1 MPDVGQ
7 YFQFSENPTSRPTTC
22 CPPCSHP
29 LPFISHTPVVM
40 SHNQD
45 QAKIDLRNG
54 YIAMNICSPIATFR
68 YLTLKISCGEVDRI
82 ERLYIQVPS
91 WPSGPN
97 FLVNTDDTQWLPL
110 IHMFTAVQALH
121 ISRQFRSLIE
131 DLPALQGPSGESAS
145 GVPVLPALVD
155 LYLEGYE
162 TIISESLEDFVIARQ
177 RSGYPVAIHH
187 WDIGEYE

>member
-1 MPDVGQ
+1 
-7 YFQFSENPTSRPTTC
+7 
-22 CPPCSHP
+22 
-29 LPFISHTPVVM
+29 
-40 SHNQD
+40 
-45 QAKIDLRNG
+45 
-54 YIAMNICSPIATFR
+54 MNICSPIATFR
-68 YLTLKISCGEVDRI
+68 YLTLKISCGEVDRQVWCMAQICSPFSFLLSRI